1 MTVVGIVAG
10 HEGGSLS
17 LLRAYVDAVL
27 AAGGTPVVLPAA
39 FGPGDDRLD
48 RALARVEALLLT
60 GGGDIAPARYRA
72 AVTTTLDAVDPVR
85 DDVELRALR
94 WAELSGTRILGIC
107 RGAQLMAVAHGG
119 SLVQDLPAAGFP
131 AHADVRF
138 DRGYATLRHGVKAE
152 PDTLT
157 DAVLGG
163 LDEVN
168 THHHQAV
175 LSPGDGLTATAWST
189 DGVIEAIEGP
199 GLLGVQWHPETLF
212 ATEPRHLRP
221 FQWLVDGEQ
230 GLRT

>member
-1 MTVVGIVAG
+1 MTIVGLVAG
-10 HEGGSLS
+10 HEGRSLV

-48 RALARVEALLLT
+48 RALAPVEALLLT
-60 GGGDIAPARYRA
+60 GGGDIAPARYGA
-72 AVTTTLDAVDPVR
+72 PTTTTLDHVDPVR

-94 WAELSGTRILGIC
+94 WAERSGIRALGIC

-119 SLVQDLPAAGFP
+119 SLIQDLPAAGFD
-131 AHADVRF
+131 AHVDVRH

-152 PDTLT
+152 PDSLT
-157 DAVLGG
+157 EAVLGG

-175 LSPGDGLTATAWST
+175 HSPGQGLTATAWST

-212 ATEPRHLRP
+212 AADPRHLRP